1 MTASLNPYISQFGE
15 EFDAEKS
22 SQYRLAIQFSLG
34 GLSFAL
40 LDAKTQTLVALECY
54 QSDLLTDSDDLFR
67 ALQRAL
73 ESKGLNNSSFQSV
86 TCLIDNRYAT
96 LVPNPVFNE
105 ADLAKY
111 LDFGFQIPEG
121 YAIVSEPLAAL
132 RCHHVFA
139 FPKALQD
146 KVQSKRKEVKITH
159 SSRIFLDS
167 AMQSNV
173 DTGVFVQVRNR
184 DFDMLVKKENKLLFF
199 NNFKFNTKEDF
210 AYFLLFAMEQNGCS
224 GQDTPVCFSGLI
236 RPASDI
242 VDLCGR
248 YMKDIR
254 FVDDPRTLKV
264 SKALEEVPFQYYFT
278 LYQLLGHETSRH
290 ETRDQ

>member
-15 EFDAEKS
+15 GFDAEKS

-40 LDAKTQTLVALECY
+40 LDTKTQTLVALECY

-67 ALQRAL
+67 ALERAL

-86 TCLIDNRYAT
+86 ICLIDNRYAT

-121 YAIVSEPLAAL
+121 YAIVSEPLATM
-132 RCHHVFA
+132 RCHHVYA
-139 FPKALQD
+139 MPKALQD
-146 KVQSKRKEVKITH
+146 KVQSKWKEVKITH
-159 SSRIFLDS
+159 SSSIFLDS

-173 DTGVFVQVRNR
+173 ETGVFVQVRNR
-184 DFDMLVKKENKLLFF
+184 DFDMLVKKESKLFFF

-242 VDLCGR
+242 IDLCGR
-248 YMKDIR
+248 YVKDIR
-254 FVDDPRTLKV
+254 FVDDPRTLKM

-278 LYQLLGHETSRH
+278 LYQALR
-290 ETRDQ
+290 

>member
-22 SQYRLAIQFSLG
+22 SQYRMAIQCALG

-40 LDAKTQTLVALECY
+40 LDTTTRTLVGVEFY

-67 ALQRAL
+67 TLERAL
-73 ESKGLNNSSFQSV
+73 ESKGLNNSSFRSV
-86 TCLIDNRYAT
+86 SCLIDNRYCT
-96 LVPNPVFNE
+96 LVPEPLFNE
-105 ADLAKY
+105 ADQAKY

-121 YAIVSEPLAAL
+121 YAVVSEPLASVP
-132 RCHHVFA
+132 CHHVFA
-139 FPKALQD
+139 LPKALQD
-146 KVQSKRKEVKITH
+146 KIQAKWKEAVITH
-159 SSRIFLDS
+159 SSSVFIDS
-167 AMQSNV
+167 MMKS
-173 DTGVFVQVRNR
+173 DSSHGVFVQVRNR
-184 DFDMLVKKENKLLFF
+184 DFDMLVKKEGKLVFF

-242 VDLCGR
+242 IDLCGR
-248 YMKDIR
+248 YVKDIH
-254 FVDDPRTLKV
+254 FVADPHRLTI
-264 SKALEEVPFQYYFT
+264 SKALNEVPYQYYYT
-278 LYQLLGHETSRH
+278 LYQAL
-290 ETRDQ
+290 Q